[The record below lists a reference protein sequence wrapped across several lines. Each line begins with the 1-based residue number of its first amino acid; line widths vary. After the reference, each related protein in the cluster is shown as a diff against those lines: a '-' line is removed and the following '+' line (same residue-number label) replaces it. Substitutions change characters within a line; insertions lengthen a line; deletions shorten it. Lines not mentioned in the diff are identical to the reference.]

1 MVWMKDESAEAAA
14 RLCESEETKS
24 CLLQMASGKIAPLQD
39 AVAPG
44 IATDDKKARLD
55 SRGKSSGYVKS

>member
-55 SRGKSSGYVKS
+55 M